1 MSLKTAYL
9 ELQRLEILRESRKR
23 GLEAAELNF
32 TMDQEKFDA
41 GLLSTVDYLS
51 SETQLREARVNYY
64 QAELDYYYAFEYYRS
79 LLV

>member
-1 MSLKTAYL
+1 M
-9 ELQRLEILRESRKR
+9 EILRESRKR

-32 TMDQEKFDA
+32 SMDQEKFDS
-41 GLLSTVDYLS
+41 GLISTIDYLL